1 MNVNRRMR
9 NTATIVKLP
18 VLINLEITINEF

>member
-18 VLINLEITINEF
+18 VLIILEITINEF